1 MEGENAVDDGIDGL
15 AVVEGIGDEPEV
27 ARGRGGVEAELGDW
41 RKGSTEGTART
52 GGSWG
57 AYIRG

>member
-1 MEGENAVDDGIDGL
+1 MEGENTVDDGSDGL
-15 AVVEGIGDEPEV
+15 AMVEGIGDEAEV
-27 ARGRGGVEAELGDW
+27 ARGRGRVEAELGDW
-41 RKGSTEGTART
+41 RKGSTESTVRT

>member
-1 MEGENAVDDGIDGL
+1 MKGENAVDDGIDGL

-27 ARGRGGVEAELGDW
+27 ARGRRRVEAELGDW
-41 RKGSTEGTART
+41 RKGSTEGTVRT